1 MIRIIE
7 YIVNS
12 KEGYQTGIIKSIDI
26 STGLIEHYDY
36 IIGQES
42 EEILDLITN
51 YDMNGIL
58 EDYEQYFPENP
69 KILKENRT

>member
-7 YIVNS
+7 YKINT
-12 KEGYQTGIIKSIDI
+12 KEEFQSGVIKSIDTEI
-26 STGLIEHYDY
+26 GLIEHYDY
-36 IIGQES
+36 VVGQES

-58 EDYEQYFPENP
+58 KDYEQYFPENP

>member
-36 IIGQES
+36 AVGQES
-42 EEILDLITN
+42 EEILDLIVN
-51 YDMNGIL
+51 YDTNGIL

>member
-1 MIRIIE
+1 MVRIIE
-7 YIVNS
+7 YRINNKENS
-12 KEGYQTGIIKSIDI
+12 QTGIIKSIDTESGI
-26 STGLIEHYDY
+26 INHYDY
-36 IIGQES
+36 IVGQES

>member
-7 YIVNS
+7 HRVNN
-12 KEGYQTGIIKSIDI
+12 KENHQVGIIKSIDTD
-26 STGLIEHYDY
+26 TGIIEHYDY
-36 IIGQES
+36 IVGQES
-42 EEILDLITN
+42 EEILDLIVN
-51 YDMNGIL
+51 YDTNGIL

>member
-1 MIRIIE
+1 MVRIIE
-7 YIVNS
+7 YRINNKENS
-12 KEGYQTGIIKSIDI
+12 QTGVIKSIDTE
-26 STGLIEHYDY
+26 TGIINHYDY